1 MTDTGSVAWPGGR
14 ADRDLGAEVGERA
27 LHPAPREGRGR
38 DALSAAAAL
47 TLEVSEWTR
56 RRTQANHTGTHL
68 LHAALRKVLG
78 ESVRQMGSLVAPDR
92 LRFDYAATRPTTA
105 AEILEVERLVNEAIL
120 RDAPVSK
127 EVTSMDEARAKGA
140 MMFFGEKYGERVR
153 VVDVPGRLD
162 GALRRLPRRP
172 DRGDRRLQGDLRSRT
187 RGRGAAHRGDHG
199 ARGRGTPDAR
209 RADSRRALRGGP
221 GAARGPP
228 RQAA

>member
-1 MTDTGSVAWPGGR
+1 MTSARKSASGR
-14 ADRDLGAEVGERA
+14 FIQHHVKVE
-27 LHPAPREGRGR
+27 EGTLAAGR
-38 DALSAAAAL
+38 PL
-47 TLEVSEWTR
+47 TLEVAEWTR

-105 AEILEVERLVNEAIL
+105 AEILEVERLVNEEIL

-172 DRGDRRLQGDLRSRT
+172 DRARS
-187 RGRGAAHRGDHG
+187 A
-199 ARGRGTPDAR
+199 P
-209 RADSRRALRGGP
+209 SR
-221 GAARGPP
+221 
-228 RQAA
+228 